1 MDNNFLYKTINIKK
15 QSITLPVLLWF
26 LISIAAA
33 IAEMSRGESSINN
46 YLIFKGVFQHTIHQ
60 QNLYSLYPNEYFD
73 SNHYGPLFSILIAPF
88 ALLPLYVGCFLWCIA
103 NAALLLY
110 AVRQLPLNF
119 KTQQTILLIGVLEL
133 ATSVHNVQ
141 FNPMLTSWII
151 LSYTFVKKQKDIW
164 ATLFIAAGLL
174 IKLYG
179 VVGLVFFLFS
189 ENKVKFIG
197 YFIMWMV
204 ILFAL
209 PMLISSP
216 QFIIQSYQD
225 WYVSLSEKNISNTT
239 IKAGGNYQDISAMG
253 LIRRPFNLPNF
264 KDIWMLIPAAILIAL
279 PALRFKQY
287 KHLAFQ
293 LNYLAVVLISVVIF
307 STGAESATY
316 VLAVLGV
323 AIWYVIQK
331 NEDKSWVNAILI
343 LVLILTS
350 LSATDLFPRY
360 LYKQFVLPYALKA
373 LPCFI
378 VWLIGIWQLF
388 RRDFSK
394 INTHFI

>member
-1 MDNNFLYKTINIKK
+1 MKFYFLYSTLKLKK

-46 YLIFKGVFQHTIHQ
+46 YLIFKGVFQHLIHQ

-110 AVRQLPLNF
+110 AVRQLPLIF
-119 KTQQTILLIGVLEL
+119 RTQQTILLIGVLEL

-179 VVGLVFFLFS
+179 IVGLVFFLFS

-216 QFIIQSYQD
+216 
-225 WYVSLSEKNISNTT
+225 
-239 IKAGGNYQDISAMG
+239 
-253 LIRRPFNLPNF
+253 
-264 KDIWMLIPAAILIAL
+264 
-279 PALRFKQY
+279 
-287 KHLAFQ
+287 
-293 LNYLAVVLISVVIF
+293 
-307 STGAESATY
+307 
-316 VLAVLGV
+316 
-323 AIWYVIQK
+323 
-331 NEDKSWVNAILI
+331 
-343 LVLILTS
+343 
-350 LSATDLFPRY
+350 
-360 LYKQFVLPYALKA
+360 
-373 LPCFI
+373 
-378 VWLIGIWQLF
+378 
-388 RRDFSK
+388 
-394 INTHFI
+394 